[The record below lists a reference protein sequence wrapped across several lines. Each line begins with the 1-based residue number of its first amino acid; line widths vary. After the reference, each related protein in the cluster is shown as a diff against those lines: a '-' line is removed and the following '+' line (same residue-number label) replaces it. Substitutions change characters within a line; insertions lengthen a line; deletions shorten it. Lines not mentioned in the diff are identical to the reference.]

1 MEQSRSQS
9 YISQITKTKVL
20 DHQETLRLARLAKT
34 GDIDARN
41 RIVEGNLR
49 FVTKIATTYKGKGL
63 PLDDLINE
71 GSLGLMTAVERFDP
85 DSGNSFLTYAKFWIH
100 QSISLALK
108 DKARIIRLPS
118 NKVEKLTKIR
128 KCIAELESTTEREVT
143 ISEISHATGIEQ
155 DEVSFCLSI
164 QDDAMSLDTPIPGTK
179 DKTYLDTVQ
188 SNQPGPDQSIEADDF
203 IIQLERI
210 LSSLPERHQQVLKM
224 RYGLFNT
231 RPRTLDE
238 VGKHFGIT
246 RERVR
251 QLEAAAIKMLRL
263 IPGIKDLCIFSD
275 YKNAS

>member
-20 DHQETLRLARLAKT
+20 NHQETLRLARLAKT

-41 RIVEGNLR
+41 RIVEGNLK
-49 FVTKIATTYKGKGL
+49 FVTKIASTYKGKGL

-100 QSISLALK
+100 QAISSALK

-128 KCIAELESTTEREVT
+128 KCIAELESSTEGEVT
-143 ISEISHATGIEQ
+143 VSDISHATGIEQ

-164 QDDAMSLDTPIPGTK
+164 QDDATSLDTPIPGTK

-188 SNQPGPDQSIEADDF
+188 SNQSGPDQCLEAYD
-203 IIQLERI
+203 IRTQLGRL
-210 LSSLPERHQQVLKM
+210 LSSLPARHREVLNM

-251 QLEAAAIKMLRL
+251 QLETAAIKMLRAKPMVKEL
-263 IPGIKDLCIFSD
+263 RIYLGYRD
-275 YKNAS
+275 AS

>member
-34 GDIDARN
+34 GDIVARN

-49 FVTKIATTYKGKGL
+49 FVTKIASTYKGKGL

-100 QSISLALK
+100 QSISSALK
-108 DKARIIRLPS
+108 DKARMIRLPS

-128 KCIAELESTTEREVT
+128 KCIAELESSTEGEVT
-143 ISEISHATGIEQ
+143 VSDISNATGIEQ
-155 DEVSFCLSI
+155 DEVNFCLSI
-164 QDDAMSLDTPIPGTK
+164 QDDATSLDTPIPGTK

-188 SNQPGPDQSIEADDF
+188 CNQPGPDKCLEAYDMST
-203 IIQLERI
+203 QLERL
-210 LSSLPERHQQVLKM
+210 LSSLPDRHREVLKM

-231 RPRTLDE
+231 RPQTLDE

-251 QLEAAAIKMLRL
+251 QLESAAIKMLRAT
-263 IPGIKDLCIFSD
+263 PKIKDLRFYFD
-275 YKNAS
+275 YRHAS